1 MSEKYLCE
9 KCGNEM
15 IPIKKDST
23 VGMVCPNCGYGVVTS
38 FIDPIYEDYQ
48 EYEIYL
54 TEGNTVTKDNYFLIQ
69 SLTNMSML
77 EMKHLFETT
86 PFLLF
91 KGLAPEV
98 KELKGKLDECSI
110 NYSIVPEFK
119 Y

>member
-1 MSEKYLCE
+1 MSEKCICE
-9 KCGNEM
+9 KCGHEM
-15 IPIKKDST
+15 IPIKRDST
-23 VGMVCPNCGYGVVTS
+23 VGMFCPNCGHGFVTS

-69 SLTNMSML
+69 SLTSMSML
-77 EMKHLFETT
+77 EIKQMFETT
-86 PFLLF
+86 PYLLF

-98 KELKGKLDECSI
+98 KELKEKLDACVI
-110 NYSIVPEFK
+110 NYRIVPEFK